1 MDKKTVATNR
11 KAFHNYNILETI
23 EAGIALLGYEVKAL
37 RGALANISDGYI
49 GFAKG
54 EAFLENVHINP
65 YEKISTHVLDFNPTR
80 KRKLLLHKT
89 EIGRLESKAREKG
102 LTVVPLEIFFNEHG
116 FAKVKLGLGKGKHA
130 SDKRETLRRRDM
142 DRDMER
148 ELK

>member
-1 MDKKTVATNR
+1 M
-11 KAFHNYNILETI
+11 
-23 EAGIALLGYEVKAL
+23 
-37 RGALANISDGYI
+37 
-49 GFAKG
+49 
-54 EAFLENVHINP
+54 HINP

-89 EIGRLESKAREKG
+89 EIGRLESRAKEKG

-130 SDKRETLRRRDM
+130 GDKRETLRRRDM